1 MVQMI
6 QLTRGQ
12 EETLA
17 RITTALEQIAENT
30 RLIVANTTEIAENTQ
45 ALTTGEADPSPLSP
59 DYQHNSFDPDDDQ
72 DCDLPF

>member
-30 RLIVANTTEIAENTQ
+30 RLIAANTTKIAENEDFDY
-45 ALTTGEADPSPLSP
+45 AADTPKGG
-59 DYQHNSFDPDDDQ
+59 
-72 DCDLPF
+72 